1 MKNKW
6 ITMGVM
12 ALVAMT
18 SCDDNT
24 DMVGNSLSNKVDKF
38 AIITDTF
45 LVNTRSI
52 TVDSV
57 LSRNSYTYIGHVK
70 DPETNTYV
78 TSNFATEFGV
88 SESFDG
94 STLLPKLDSIV
105 SKDANGLVYAD
116 SCFFNIYFN
125 AFKGDTLNPM
135 KLTAH
140 ELAKPIAEG
149 RDYYSS
155 FSPEKEGYLR
165 TGPQAIVK
173 DKVYTFQ
180 GLITTDSVK
189 AVSIPLNDKYVDKE
203 GNEYSNLGTYLM
215 RKYYEDSENF
225 RNSYNFIN
233 RVFPG
238 FFVKSTSGIG
248 TMGEVLITGL
258 QFHFRAVS
266 NDSIVNKA
274 LRIGGTEEV
283 MQTTNILNDK
293 ARMQKLAADN
303 SCTYIKSPAGIYTEV
318 TLPVDDIKRNHE
330 NDTISSAKIV
340 FTRYNSDSQG
350 EFTVPTSILMV
361 PKDSM
366 FTFFEKRNL
375 PDNVT
380 SYVATY
386 SSRYNTYTFNNI
398 SSLVNTLWANKGK
411 SADWNKVVLI
421 PVKIETSNTTSGT
434 AYTNVS
440 NDMELKSTRLVG
452 GSANRHEPV
461 TISVIYNK
469 FR

>member
-1 MKNKW
+1 
-6 ITMGVM
+6 
-12 ALVAMT
+12 
-18 SCDDNT
+18 
-24 DMVGNSLSNKVDKF
+24 
-38 AIITDTF
+38 
-45 LVNTRSI
+45 
-52 TVDSV
+52 
-57 LSRNSYTYIGHVK
+57 
-70 DPETNTYV
+70 
-78 TSNFATEFGV
+78 
-88 SESFDG
+88 
-94 STLLPKLDSIV
+94 
-105 SKDANGLVYAD
+105 
-116 SCFFNIYFN
+116 
-125 AFKGDTLNPM
+125 
-135 KLTAH
+135 
-140 ELAKPIAEG
+140 
-149 RDYYSS
+149 DYYSS